1 MKIYVINLKKDISQR
16 QRIISMFQQLNITN
30 YEIFDAVNGNEL
42 KHFEINKEWYDPWSH
57 LHLTKGEVGCAL
69 SHYQLWQ
76 KIKKEKKMAM
86 ILEDDFI
93 IDNEKQF
100 VECANYEE
108 EYTKKVCSKFE
119 VLYLGRKKMSQDT
132 EQNFTILPSEKS
144 KSPLLKTILEQS
156 QIVNAKF
163 SYWCIGYILTPIGA
177 HTLTTNYDFSKNIF
191 PVDEYIPWMYGQN
204 DLTYVFGSYCHT
216 PQANKYLAIEP
227 SIIKPKNNA
236 FADSNTYFSTPVP
249 VYNTECDL
257 ITVAT
262 DENDCVKRYRKSCL
276 KYGFDPVIL
285 GLDDAWNG
293 GDMSAGQGG
302 GQKVNFLKRYLQDIS
317 TNKLII
323 FTDSYDVICNNH
335 VQFIL
340 KKYKE
345 NFSGKIVFGAETS
358 CWPDKNLAERYP
370 IVDVKNKFLNSGNFM
385 GWSDDIKKIIE
396 KPIQNSDDDQLY
408 YTHRLFESLNGTID
422 TKIVLDYN
430 NELFFC
436 LNGETNNYALE
447 KNKSCLTVRD
457 KRPTFIHGNG
467 PPAIKRELNY
477 IGNYTTEGYN
487 STYGYKV
494 NPLKNSP
501 KILIVYDELHNPS
514 EEFVSGLINLDYS
527 SELITLLYLFKN
539 KPNSKVYSKFNK
551 NVICVKKNNSLTEIM
566 EFVKS
571 NDAEHVFYIT
581 SYATITN
588 PKVLKCLLSEKKD
601 IICPILVKPN
611 ELYSNFWGDIGPTN
625 FYKRSK
631 NYIDIVNYKEKGCW
645 NVSYVWYCCLI
656 KRTLFNEDN
665 FLKNLEKG
673 TGEDMAFCYNMRKQ
687 NKFMYVLNTE
697 YFGYYSEESDIT
709 DLNSYKINEKAWEEK
724 YIDSSFRDNM
734 DVFEVVCPD
743 VHKIKMFTPRF
754 CEELIKAA
762 EENDSWSKGGNKH
775 YDKRLRNTENHPTQ
789 DVHLNQ
795 IGLEDMWKFAL
806 KKYISPLIWNIY
818 KYSYKDI
825 NISFIVKYS
834 MDGQKEL
841 RPHHDSSAF
850 TTSICLNDDFEGGGC
865 HFIRQDKKVINKDI
879 GSVIIHPGRL
889 THYHQGLPITKGTRY
904 IMVSFNN

>member
-1 MKIYVINLKKDISQR
+1 MKIYVVNLKKDINKR
-16 QRIISMFQQLNITN
+16 QKIISMFQKLNITN

-42 KHFEINKEWYDPWSH
+42 KHFQINKNWYDPWSH

-76 KIKKEKKMAM
+76 KIKNEKKMAM

-93 IDNEKQF
+93 IDNEKLF
-100 VECANYEE
+100 VECANYEGE
-108 EYTKKVCSKFE
+108 NVLDEFE
-119 VLYLGRKKMSQDT
+119 VLYLGRKKMGNKIEEEIHVQEKKDT
-132 EQNFTILPSEKS
+132 M
-144 KSPLLKTILEQS
+144 PLLKTILEENK
-156 QIVNAKF
+156 IVNAKL
-163 SYWCIGYILTPIGA
+163 SYWTIGYILTPIGA

-191 PVDEYIPWMYGQN
+191 PVDEYIPWIYGQN
-204 DLTYVFGSYCHT
+204 DLTYAGLSNNL
-216 PQANKYLAIEP
+216 PKNKVYLAIEP
-227 SIIKPKNNA
+227 AIIKPKNNA

-262 DENDCVKRYRKSCL
+262 DENDCVKRYRESCL
-276 KYGFDPVIL
+276 KYGFNPVIL
-285 GLDDAWNG
+285 GLNDTWGG

-335 VQFIL
+335 VQFL
-340 KKYKE
+340 LEKYKE

-358 CWPDKNLAERYP
+358 CWPDESLAEKYP
-370 IVDVKNKFLNSGNFM
+370 IADVKNKFLNSGNFI

-396 KPIQNSDDDQLY
+396 IPIENRDDDQLY
-408 YTHRLFESLNGTID
+408 YTHRFFESLNGSLDI
-422 TKIVLDYN
+422 KIVLDYY
-430 NELFFC
+430 NEIFFC
-436 LNGETNNYALE
+436 LNGETNNYALA
-447 KNKSCLTVRD
+447 KNKSCLTIRN

-467 PPAIKRELNY
+467 PPSIKRELNY
-477 IGNYTTEGYN
+477 IGNYTSEGYN

-494 NPLKNSP
+494 KSFKNAP

-514 EEFVSGLINLDYS
+514 EAFISGLINLDYPP
-527 SELITLLYLFKN
+527 EQITLLYLFKN
-539 KPNSKVYSKFNK
+539 KPNAKLYTKFNK
-551 NVICVKKNNSLTEIM
+551 NMMCIKKNNSLNEIM
-566 EFVKS
+566 EFVKL
-571 NDAEHVFYIT
+571 NNAEFVFYIT

-601 IICPILVKPN
+601 VIGPLLVKPN
-611 ELYSNFWGDIGPTN
+611 EIYSNFWGDIGIGN

-631 NYIDIVNYKEKGCW
+631 NYLDIVNFKEKGCW
-645 NVSYVWYCCLI
+645 NIAYIWYCCLI

-665 FLKNLEKG
+665 FKKNLEKG
-673 TGEDMAFCYNMRKQ
+673 NGEDMAFCYNMRKQ

-709 DLNSYKINEKAWEEK
+709 NLNSYKINEKAWEEK
-724 YIDSSFRDNM
+724 YIDSHFRDNM
-734 DVFEVVCPD
+734 DVFEVVCSD
-743 VHKIKMFTPRF
+743 VHKIKVFTPRF

-762 EENDSWSKGGNKH
+762 EENDSWSKGGNKY
-775 YDKRLRNTENHPTQ
+775 YDKRIGNTENHPTQ
-789 DVHLNQ
+789 DVHMNQ

-850 TTSICLNDDFEGGGC
+850 TTNICLNDDFEGGGC

>member
-1 MKIYVINLKKDISQR
+1 MKIYVVNLKKDINKR
-16 QRIISMFQQLNITN
+16 QKIISMFQKLNITN

-42 KHFEINKEWYDPWSH
+42 KHFQINKNWYDPWSH

-76 KIKKEKKMAM
+76 KIKNEKKMAM

-93 IDNEKQF
+93 IDNEKLF
-100 VECANYEE
+100 VECANYEGE
-108 EYTKKVCSKFE
+108 NVLDEFE
-119 VLYLGRKKMSQDT
+119 VLYLGRKKMGDKIEEEIHVQEKKDT
-132 EQNFTILPSEKS
+132 M
-144 KSPLLKTILEQS
+144 PLLKTILEENK
-156 QIVNAKF
+156 IVNAKL
-163 SYWCIGYILTPIGA
+163 SYWTIGYILTPIGA

-191 PVDEYIPWMYGQN
+191 PVDEYIPWIYGQN
-204 DLTYVFGSYCHT
+204 DLTYAGLSNNLPKNNV
-216 PQANKYLAIEP
+216 YLAIEP
-227 SIIKPKNNA
+227 AIIKPKNNA

-262 DENDCVKRYRKSCL
+262 DENDCVKRYRESCL
-276 KYGFDPVIL
+276 KYGFNPVIL
-285 GLDDAWNG
+285 GLNDTWGG

-335 VQFIL
+335 VQFL
-340 KKYKE
+340 LEKYKE

-358 CWPDKNLAERYP
+358 CWPDESLAEKYP
-370 IVDVKNKFLNSGNFM
+370 IADVKNKFLNSGNFI

-396 KPIQNSDDDQLY
+396 IPIENRDDDQLY
-408 YTHRLFESLNGTID
+408 YTHRFFESLNGSLDI
-422 TKIVLDYN
+422 KIVLDYY
-430 NELFFC
+430 NEIFFC
-436 LNGETNNYALE
+436 LNGETNNYALA
-447 KNKSCLTVRD
+447 KNKSCLTIRN

-467 PPAIKRELNY
+467 PPSIKRELNY
-477 IGNYTTEGYN
+477 IGNYTSEGYN

-494 NPLKNSP
+494 KSFKNAP

-514 EEFVSGLINLDYS
+514 EAFISGLINLDYPP
-527 SELITLLYLFKN
+527 EQITLLYLFKN
-539 KPNSKVYSKFNK
+539 KPNAKLYTKFNK
-551 NVICVKKNNSLTEIM
+551 NMMCIKKNNSLNEIM
-566 EFVKS
+566 EFVKL
-571 NDAEHVFYIT
+571 NNAEFVFYIT

-601 IICPILVKPN
+601 VIGPLLVKPN
-611 ELYSNFWGDIGPTN
+611 EIYSNFWGDIGIGN

-631 NYIDIVNYKEKGCW
+631 NYLDIVNFKEKGCW
-645 NVSYVWYCCLI
+645 NIAYIWYCCLI

-665 FLKNLEKG
+665 FKKNLEKG
-673 TGEDMAFCYNMRKQ
+673 NGEDMAFCYNMRKQ

-709 DLNSYKINEKAWEEK
+709 NLNSYKINEKAWEEK
-724 YIDSSFRDNM
+724 YIDSHFRDNM
-734 DVFEVVCPD
+734 DVFEVVCSD
-743 VHKIKMFTPRF
+743 VHKIKVFTPRF

-762 EENDSWSKGGNKH
+762 EENDSWSKGGNKY
-775 YDKRLRNTENHPTQ
+775 YDKRIGNTENHPTQ
-789 DVHLNQ
+789 DVHMNQ

-850 TTSICLNDDFEGGGC
+850 TTNICLNDDFEGGGC